1 MFASVAGHF
10 EYLRCGHGSGGVVDK
25 RLNKLAEAQ
34 GNALAFIGHIVIVGF
49 LFDDLL
55 V

>member
-34 GNALAFIGHIVIVGF
+34 GNALAFIGQIVIMIF
-49 LFDDLL
+49 PCDDLS